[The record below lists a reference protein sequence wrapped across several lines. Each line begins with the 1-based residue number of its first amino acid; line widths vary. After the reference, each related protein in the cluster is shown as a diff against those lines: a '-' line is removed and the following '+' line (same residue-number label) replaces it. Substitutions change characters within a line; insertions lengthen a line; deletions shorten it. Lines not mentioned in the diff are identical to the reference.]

1 MTAINYSLAR
11 DALADLFDAAIDHL
25 PTQIERRRSG
35 EAVLISSDDLRNVLE
50 RHEFSPQVYFE
61 AEAVSIWLPE
71 LAVWADGDDLVTA
84 KDDLIGEVRQY
95 VEEFASDD
103 RLRRAPNHRDRAP
116 WVLRARLL
124 DDEELEAALF
134 AEPQYETSGFTV
146 PAER

>member
-84 KDDLIGEVRQY
+84 KDDLIGEVRRY